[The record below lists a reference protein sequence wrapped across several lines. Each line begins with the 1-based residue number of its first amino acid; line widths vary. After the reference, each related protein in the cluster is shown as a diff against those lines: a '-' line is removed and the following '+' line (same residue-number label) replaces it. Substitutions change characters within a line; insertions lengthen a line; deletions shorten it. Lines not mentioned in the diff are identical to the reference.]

1 MARLRP
7 FKRKRRS
14 DDADPSAGSE
24 SERSLPLSGTEQV
37 VSAAPDLPPSAIAVE
52 ASAVDEPA
60 TGEPAADEP
69 AADEAAAVKAA
80 AVTAAD
86 EEGQPEEPNEESG
99 RRGRKVRPPRPPVA
113 NLSRVRRERRT
124 LLRERER
131 RIRDLGGLML
141 EMYRHDQ
148 FREDL
153 IVEHCAQAMGIENRI
168 HELEAILLRAKSGR
182 ATPGPQC
189 ACGAPL
195 LFGAR
200 FCASCGRPTE
210 LAAAGERCTRC
221 LQPLAEGASF
231 CASCGAAVAEAADSS
246 DPDEQ
251 TMEHAPPAQP
261 GNETE
266 RDEDGQ
272 T

>member
-7 FKRKRRS
+7 FKRTRRS
-14 DDADPSAGSE
+14 GDVDLSADSE
-24 SERSLPLSGTEQV
+24 PEGALRLPGDEQV
-37 VSAAPDLPPSAIAVE
+37 APAPELPPAEIAAE
-52 ASAVDEPA
+52 GPA
-60 TGEPAADEP
+60 AELPVSQEPAAAEP
-69 AADEAAAVKAA
+69 APDDAGAEEAQA
-80 AVTAAD
+80 
-86 EEGQPEEPNEESG
+86 EEQAKGKT
-99 RRGRKVRPPRPPVA
+99 RRGRRKEAKSRPPRPPVA

-168 HELEAILLRAKSGR
+168 HELESILMRASSKR
-182 ATPGPQC
+182 ATPGPRC

-210 LAAAGERCTRC
+210 LAAAGERCARC
-221 LQPLAEGASF
+221 LQPLTVGASF
-231 CASCGAAVAEAADSS
+231 CASCGAAVGEVAESS
-246 DPDEQ
+246 ESKNEQ
-251 TMEHAPPAQP
+251 TMEHAPPVGP
-261 GNETE
+261 GNAVE
-266 RDEDGQ
+266 RDEDGE

>member
-1 MARLRP
+1 MARLSP

-24 SERSLPLSGTEQV
+24 PELSLPLSGAEEGA
-37 VSAAPDLPPSAIAVE
+37 SAPDLPPSEIAVE
-52 ASAVDEPA
+52 APANEEPA
-60 TGEPAADEP
+60 TEAPAADEP
-69 AADEAAAVKAA
+69 ASGDAAAGG
-80 AVTAAD
+80 AVAKEA
-86 EEGQPEEPNEESG
+86 QPEEQVEDSG
-99 RRGRKVRPPRPPVA
+99 RRGRKARPPRPPVA

-153 IVEHCAQAMGIENRI
+153 IVEHCAQAMGVENRI
-168 HELEAILLRAKSGR
+168 HELEAILMRARSGR

-200 FCASCGRPTE
+200 FCASCGRPTD
-210 LAAAGERCTRC
+210 LAVAGERCARC

-231 CASCGAAVAEAADSS
+231 CASCGAAIGEVVDSS
-246 DPDEQ
+246 DPDEE

-261 GNETE
+261 GNEAE
-266 RDEDGQ
+266 RDEDGR

>member
-7 FKRKRRS
+7 FKRTRRT
-14 DDADPSAGSE
+14 DDADSSEGSE
-24 SERSLPLSGTEQV
+24 PERPLQLSDVGQ
-37 VSAAPDLPPSAIAVE
+37 AAPPAELPPVEIAVAPLTIKEDSAEE
-52 ASAVDEPA
+52 AVAEEPA
-60 TGEPAADEP
+60 PEEPAAE
-69 AADEAAAVKAA
+69 EA
-80 AVTAAD
+80 
-86 EEGQPEEPNEESG
+86 QPEEQAEGKQRG
-99 RRGRKVRPPRPPVA
+99 RRKARPPRPPVA

-124 LLRERER
+124 LLQERER

-153 IVEHCAQAMGIENRI
+153 IVEHCAQAMGVENRI
-168 HELEAILLRAKSGR
+168 HELESILTRAKSGR
-182 ATPGPQC
+182 STPGPQC

-210 LAAAGERCTRC
+210 LATEAEHCARCR
-221 LQPLAEGASF
+221 QPLAVGASF
-231 CASCGAAVAEAADSS
+231 CASCGAAVAGVTDSN

-251 TMEHAPPAQP
+251 TMEHAPPAEP
-261 GNETE
+261 ATDAE
-266 RDEDGQ
+266 RGEGGK

>member
-24 SERSLPLSGTEQV
+24 PERSLPLSGAEEDA
-37 VSAAPDLPPSAIAVE
+37 SAPELPPSEIAVE
-52 ASAVDEPA
+52 APATDEPA
-60 TGEPAADEP
+60 TEAPAADEP
-69 AADEAAAVKAA
+69 ASGDAVAGDAVAGDAVVEEA
-80 AVTAAD
+80 
-86 EEGQPEEPNEESG
+86 QPEEQVEDSG
-99 RRGRKVRPPRPPVA
+99 RRGRKARPPRPPVA

-153 IVEHCAQAMGIENRI
+153 IVEHCAQAMGVENRI
-168 HELEAILLRAKSGR
+168 HELEAILMRARSGR

-210 LAAAGERCTRC
+210 LAAAGERCARC

-231 CASCGAAVAEAADSS
+231 CASCGAAVGEVVDSS
-246 DPDEQ
+246 GPDEQ
-251 TMEHAPPAQP
+251 TMEHAPPAKP
-261 GNETE
+261 ENEAE

>member
-24 SERSLPLSGTEQV
+24 PELALQLSGAEQ
-37 VSAAPDLPPSAIAVE
+37 AAPAPEFPPSEIAAEV
-52 ASAVDEPA
+52 PA
-60 TGEPAADEP
+60 TEGPAAEEQAPGD
-69 AADEAAAVKAA
+69 AAA
-80 AVTAAD
+80 
-86 EEGQPEEPNEESG
+86 EEAQPEEQVEG
-99 RRGRKVRPPRPPVA
+99 KQRRDRRKARPPRPPVA

-153 IVEHCAQAMGIENRI
+153 IVEHCAQAMGVENRI
-168 HELEAILLRAKSGR
+168 HELESILMRASSRR

-210 LAAAGERCTRC
+210 LAATGERCARC
-221 LQPLAEGASF
+221 LQPLAVGASF
-231 CASCGAAVAEAADSS
+231 CASCGAAVGVVADAS
-246 DPDEQ
+246 DEKNEQ
-251 TMEHAPPAQP
+251 TMEHAPPAGP
-261 GNETE
+261 GNAVE
-266 RDEDGQ
+266 RDEGGE